1 VRLEP
6 ASERGICSHQRV
18 GEIFAAQ
25 LAGEFLQRFEVAQL
39 ILDDVEPTEPI
50 AFIVTCPQRGIG
62 VPKAARISVRAPRLL
77 RLGDL
82 ANERVRQR
90 DRLFVLRLAQGA
102 PRPVIRQSYA
112 FLALP
117 PQPISNS
124 LLVFE
129 VWASGAILPIEPLG
143 RPPKPRTAKRKRRVP
158 FAGARAG
165 KPHSRS
171 INV

>member
-112 FLALP
+112 FFALSA
-117 PQPISNS
+117 QPIPNS
-124 LLVFE
+124 LLVLE
-129 VWASGAILPIEPLG
+129 VWASGAILSRGPLS
-143 RPPKPRTAKRKRRVP
+143 AK
-158 FAGARAG
+158 GG
-165 KPHSRS
+165 SRS
-171 INV
+171 RERARGEAPLALN